1 MIVIIDLSSTN
12 DIFDENLISQK
23 TTIGNETF
31 SFMDANDWP
40 HGILWQILEQS
51 GANLE
56 LLERKLNQ
64 QSIYIESPEHEANKA
79 CAKVT
84 DEKLLD
90 AMKTQIHKRNFVYAI
105 WLFKNRLATNK

>member
-12 DIFDENLISQK
+12 DIFDENLIAQK
-23 TTIGNETF
+23 TTIGNQTF

-56 LLERKLNQ
+56 LLEKKLNDQ
-64 QSIYIESPEHEANKA
+64 LIYIESAEHEANKA

-84 DEKLLD
+84 DEKLRK
-90 AMKTQIHKRNFVYAI
+90 AMKIQIDKRNFVYAV